1 MKTSLRSHKALLKWS
16 FLRHRYLFVSFTVLQ
31 IMFALAIVYGLT
43 LMLDMSGGQS
53 AQNVNTGVW
62 QLCLITIGCN
72 LAPQMMA
79 GSISEGFM
87 EYQSNLPVSRVGILL
102 SDWLIWAL
110 VSAPGVAAA
119 ILAGWARFGLVPQ
132 NPGLLI
138 LLLLLCMLVNL
149 SFGYTMALWFPPDTV
164 TIVGQAVMFVAML
177 FSPILYSSDK
187 LPHFIVAFHNC
198 LPFVPMHRLILA
210 AAFPGSSQMN
220 WPDLAVVLVWLFACS
235 GICVAG
241 LYKRK

>member
-119 ILAGWARFGLVPQ
+119 ILAGWARFGLVPPESRAADTPSAAVYAGQ
-132 NPGLLI
+132 PFFWLYNGFMVPSGYCDNSRPGRYVCCYAVL
-138 LLLLLCMLVNL
+138 
-149 SFGYTMALWFPPDTV
+149 PDTV
-164 TIVGQAVMFVAML
+164 FVG
-177 FSPILYSSDK
+177 
-187 LPHFIVAFHNC
+187 
-198 LPFVPMHRLILA
+198 
-210 AAFPGSSQMN
+210 
-220 WPDLAVVLVWLFACS
+220 
-235 GICVAG
+235 
-241 LYKRK
+241 

>member
-119 ILAGWARFGLVPQ
+119 ILAGWARF
-132 NPGLLI
+132 
-138 LLLLLCMLVNL
+138 
-149 SFGYTMALWFPPDTV
+149 
-164 TIVGQAVMFVAML
+164 
-177 FSPILYSSDK
+177 
-187 LPHFIVAFHNC
+187 
-198 LPFVPMHRLILA
+198 
-210 AAFPGSSQMN
+210 
-220 WPDLAVVLVWLFACS
+220 
-235 GICVAG
+235 
-241 LYKRK
+241 